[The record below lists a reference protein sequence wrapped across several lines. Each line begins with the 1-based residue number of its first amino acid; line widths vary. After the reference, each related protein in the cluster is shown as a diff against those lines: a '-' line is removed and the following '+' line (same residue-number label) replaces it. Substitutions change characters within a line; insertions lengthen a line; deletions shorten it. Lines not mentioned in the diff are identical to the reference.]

1 MRIKREKNS
10 HRAGGPIPGPQ
21 LGLAQR
27 LDQIPPVAQAELE
40 ELVGLGRG
48 PAGRELPGARG
59 CAGSTGSMGA
69 ARHDLFPAEGG
80 AGLTRFGRR

>member
-40 ELVGLGRG
+40 ELVGLGQ
-48 PAGRELPGARG
+48 GASRTR
-59 CAGSTGSMGA
+59 ATGG
-69 ARHDLFPAEGG
+69 
-80 AGLTRFGRR
+80 